1 MIDIF
6 HPDGRPRREQ
16 RLSLVTSIDRGASV
30 TSRGARGARSG
41 RDAGA
46 RAGSGSRRGWRRSR
60 GAGGARRGGGRG
72 AAARR
77 TPPAR
82 CARGGGRPIR
92 KTDWE
97 GALESGRIFPGP
109 VRADG
114 ADERATRPDATSER
128 ARDGARGRPDARSRL
143 RARRPI
149 PPARAASPARAPR
162 PSRGVDKTK
171 NTLRA
176 EARIDF
182 ARWRDRPETHP
193 RGAKALTEEPNWV
206 RRPEAAARTFERRTA
221 TLGAAVARTVGTEQ
235 MAAIV
240 TGVIMARARALAW
253 LMFLRERSARSCQL
267 YAGETAVREPPKK
280 RWGAGPRPRWP
291 IRTQSRGTF
300 HTRGWPSL
308 IRTQTTHAGDE
319 WVPPRM
325 IGQSAR
331 SRMEYKRSL
340 APSQPRRSLVT
351 AWRAFFPPL
360 PPPPSPLPPP
370 PPLPARTPPARARGL
385 CRT

>member
-1 MIDIF
+1 
-6 HPDGRPRREQ
+6 
-16 RLSLVTSIDRGASV
+16 
-30 TSRGARGARSG
+30 
-41 RDAGA
+41 
-46 RAGSGSRRGWRRSR
+46 
-60 GAGGARRGGGRG
+60 
-72 AAARR
+72 
-77 TPPAR
+77 
-82 CARGGGRPIR
+82 
-92 KTDWE
+92 
-97 GALESGRIFPGP
+97 
-109 VRADG
+109 
-114 ADERATRPDATSER
+114 
-128 ARDGARGRPDARSRL
+128 
-143 RARRPI
+143 
-149 PPARAASPARAPR
+149 
-162 PSRGVDKTK
+162 
-171 NTLRA
+171 
-176 EARIDF
+176 
-182 ARWRDRPETHP
+182 
-193 RGAKALTEEPNWV
+193 
-206 RRPEAAARTFERRTA
+206 
-221 TLGAAVARTVGTEQ
+221 

-351 AWRAFFPPL
+351 AWRAFFL
-360 PPPPSPLPPP
+360 PPSPLPPSPP
-370 PPLPARTPPARARGL
+370 PPLPARTPCARSRSMPNLILASELSLPAVGRSRQRRERAHPARRVAAPRVELRPPRRLAHPEPQQRGL
-385 CRT
+385 VERERNLPPRRLGRFPAKNDAGQAAANRLPKLLVS